1 MTRCL
6 PGAAAALVLALA
18 GCGVAHGA
26 ASSPPPGGGGPGVGA
41 RPPAVSTPSQPP
53 AASGQQPP
61 RGQAPGGGPL
71 PARGRLRRELP
82 PPRFLLLPRRWLP
95 VISPRLVAAEH
106 LVPLP
111 WRLQRLEPGG
121 TVADISFLS
130 GGCRSWP
137 AGVVIRQSPSAVTMA
152 LEAHGAQPGLLCPS
166 DLVLGLGRVRIPA
179 LHGRPLRPVAAPV
192 AATG

>member
-1 MTRCL
+1 
-6 PGAAAALVLALA
+6 
-18 GCGVAHGA
+18 
-26 ASSPPPGGGGPGVGA
+26 VGA
-41 RPPAVSTPSQPP
+41 RPPAVSTPSPPP

-71 PARGRLRRELP
+71 PARGRLRRELPPPRLRELP